1 METPMT
7 RDQFIAAIQRL
18 GYSPQAAQQKADS
31 VRGMI
36 EYRRK
41 EMLEELERLE
51 ANSYGDVLAAIQ
63 PVSLS
68 RV

>member
-1 METPMT
+1 MT
-7 RDQFIAAIQRL
+7 RDQFIAAVQRL
-18 GYSPQAAQQKADS
+18 GYSPQAAQKKADS

-41 EMLEELERLE
+41 ELLEEFERLE
-51 ANSYGDVLAAIQ
+51 ADSYGDVLATIQ
-63 PVSLS
+63 PVGLS